1 MSEASQLVT
10 TSVRVQTRI
19 RATTNS
25 PARRRLERISKIEGP
40 FFSIDVE
47 CVATGRG
54 GERAKR
60 AVEPTTKTSKQA
72 CEPLRTNPLSHS
84 AHHRSVGR
92 VVMVDGDEKK
102 VFDSFVKVPSDK
114 KLFSCL
120 TKLTGLVESDIEDA
134 EELDVVIEKLK
145 GVLDKDGVLVGQGIG
160 HDVSWCKLEAGVDFR
175 ER

>member
-1 MSEASQLVT
+1 
-10 TSVRVQTRI
+10 
-19 RATTNS
+19 
-25 PARRRLERISKIEGP
+25 
-40 FFSIDVE
+40 
-47 CVATGRG
+47 
-54 GERAKR
+54 
-60 AVEPTTKTSKQA
+60 
-72 CEPLRTNPLSHS
+72 
-84 AHHRSVGR
+84 
-92 VVMVDGDEKK
+92 MVDGDEKK